1 MLMMIPEAWENN
13 DLMDQRRKDFYAF
26 HSCLMEPWDGP
37 AGVVFT
43 DGTQIGAVLDR
54 NGLRPGRYW
63 VTDDGLVVLASEA
76 GVLDIPA
83 EKVVAE
89 GPAAAG
95 PDVPGRPVR
104 APADLQRR
112 DQGPARR
119 REPVRGVAGG
129 RPDPAHR
136 PARAGARRAHP
147 RLGDPSSAGVRLHR
161 GGAAD
166 HPGADG
172 HRRRRADRL
181 DGHRHPDRGAERQA
195 AAAVRLLLP
204 AVRPGDQPAAGR
216 DPRGAGH
223 LALQHHRPGAEP
235 ARSRSGVLSPPGAA
249 VPGAGQRRAGQ
260 DRQDQPGR

>member
-1 MLMMIPEAWENN
+1 
-13 DLMDQRRKDFYAF
+13 
-26 HSCLMEPWDGP
+26 MEPWDGP

-83 EKVVAE
+83 EKVVRE

-95 PDVPGRPVR
+95 PDVPGRPGR
-104 APADLQRR
+104 APDHLRRR
-112 DQGPARR
+112 DQGPAGRR
-119 REPVRGVAGG
+119 GAVRGVADR

-136 PARAGARRAHP
+136 PARARARRAHP
-147 RLGDPSSAGVRLHR
+147 RLGHPAPAGLRLHR
-161 GGAAD
+161 GGAAAD
-166 HPGADG
+166 PGADG

-181 DGHRHPDRGAERQA
+181 DGHRHPDRRAERQA

-223 LALQHHRPGAEP
+223 LALQHHRAGAEP
-235 ARSRSGVLSPPGAA
+235 AGPRSGVLSPAGAA

-260 DRQDQPGR
+260 DRPDQPRR